1 LKCSQKRRQAET
13 VIMKKKILRRTRSH
27 PGAVLALAAICASP
41 WLSGCHSDDKVR
53 ADSAANAAPV
63 AVVKA
68 ERKDI
73 SSTLEIASEFQ
84 PFQEINVYAK
94 VSGYIRKLHVDWGS
108 HVKQGQLLAE
118 LEIPELEQQVQQD
131 RAAAQRSS
139 HDLSRAREEV
149 TRAESAYTVA
159 HLMYQRL
166 ADVQKTQPNLVAQ
179 QEVDEALGKDQEASA
194 GVSAAKASLA
204 AAEQAVIGAKA
215 ALAKDE
221 ALYAY
226 SHITAP
232 FEGVVTEISAY
243 TGALLPAGTS
253 SNKGDQSL
261 CRLSQNNML
270 RLVIPLPERAVGDV
284 QVGQTVAVQV
294 SGANRTFDG
303 KIVRFSDQIDRDTR
317 TMHTEVDVPNPKY
330 ELVPG
335 MYASVRI
342 PLHTVKNALTVPVQ
356 AVQPSGED
364 RGTLL
369 VVNEARKIEKRDV
382 RLGLETST
390 DAEILS
396 GLRENELVV
405 FGTQSQFKAG
415 QSVSPKLIEPSKA
428 D

>member
-1 LKCSQKRRQAET
+1 MNKNSQF
-13 VIMKKKILRRTRSH
+13 TRH
-27 PGAVLALAAICASP
+27 HQGALLPLACIGLAAL
-41 WLSGCHSDDKVR
+41 LSGCHSDDKVR
-53 ADSAANAAPV
+53 ADSEANAAHV
-63 AVVKA
+63 AVVKP

-84 PFQEINVYAK
+84 PFQEIDVYAK

-108 HVKQGQLLAE
+108 HVKQGQRLAD

-131 RAAAQRSS
+131 KASAQRSA
-139 HDLSRAREEV
+139 HDLARAREEV
-149 TRAESAYTVA
+149 TRAESAHTVA

-179 QEVDEALGKDQEASA
+179 QEVDEALGKDQEADA

-204 AAEQAVIGAKA
+204 AAEQALVASKA

-221 ALYAY
+221 AMYAY

-232 FEGVVTEISAY
+232 FEGVVTELSAY

-253 SNKGDQSL
+253 SNKGDLAL
-261 CRLSQNNML
+261 CKLSQNNML
-270 RLVIPLPERAVGDV
+270 RLVIPLPERAVADVHLGQRVDV
-284 QVGQTVAVQV
+284 QVSAV
-294 SGANRTFDG
+294 NKTFEG

-317 TMHTEVDVPNPKY
+317 TMRTEVDVPNPKY

-335 MYASVRI
+335 MYASVRV
-342 PLHTVKNALTVPVQ
+342 PLHTVQNALTLPVQ
-356 AVQPSGED
+356 SVQPIGED
-364 RGTLL
+364 RGTVL
-369 VVNEARKIEKRDV
+369 VVNDSKKIEKREV
-382 RLGLETST
+382 KLGLQTST
-390 DAEILS
+390 DAEILT

-405 FGTQSQFKAG
+405 FGTQSQFKTG
-415 QSVSPKLIEPSKA
+415 QAVSPKIIEPSKT

>member
-1 LKCSQKRRQAET
+1 MNKNSQF
-13 VIMKKKILRRTRSH
+13 TRH
-27 PGAVLALAAICASP
+27 HQGALLPLACIGLAAL
-41 WLSGCHSDDKVR
+41 LSGCHSDDKVR
-53 ADSAANAAPV
+53 ADSEANAAHV
-63 AVVKA
+63 AVVKP

-84 PFQEINVYAK
+84 PFQEIDVYAK

-108 HVKQGQLLAE
+108 HVKQGQRLAD

-131 RAAAQRSS
+131 KASAQRSA
-139 HDLSRAREEV
+139 HDLARAREEV
-149 TRAESAYTVA
+149 TRAESAHTVA

-179 QEVDEALGKDQEASA
+179 QEVDEALGKDQEADA

-204 AAEQAVIGAKA
+204 AAEQALVASKA

-221 ALYAY
+221 AMYAY

-232 FEGVVTEISAY
+232 FEGVVTELSAY

-253 SNKGDQSL
+253 SNKGDLAL
-261 CRLSQNNML
+261 CKLSQNNML
-270 RLVIPLPERAVGDV
+270 RLVIPLPERAVADVHLGQRVDV
-284 QVGQTVAVQV
+284 QVSAV
-294 SGANRTFDG
+294 NKTLEG

-317 TMHTEVDVPNPKY
+317 TMRTEVDVPNPKY

-335 MYASVRI
+335 MYASVRV
-342 PLHTVKNALTVPVQ
+342 PLHTVQNALTLPVQ
-356 AVQPSGED
+356 SVQPIGED
-364 RGTLL
+364 RGTVL
-369 VVNEARKIEKRDV
+369 VVNDSKKIERREVK
-382 RLGLETST
+382 LGLQTST
-390 DAEILS
+390 DAEILT

-405 FGTQSQFKAG
+405 FGTQSQFKTG
-415 QSVSPKLIEPSKA
+415 QAVSPKIIEPSKT

>member
-1 LKCSQKRRQAET
+1 
-13 VIMKKKILRRTRSH
+13 MKTMATSRKHLVT
-27 PGAVLALAAICASP
+27 LLAAAGACLIP
-41 WLSGCHSDDKVR
+41 VLSGCRSDDKVR
-53 ADSAANAAPV
+53 ADSEANAPHV

-73 SSTLEIASEFQ
+73 SSALEIASELQ
-84 PFQEINVYAK
+84 PFQEISVYAK

-108 HVKQGQLLAE
+108 HVKQGQLLAD
-118 LEIPELEQQVQQD
+118 LEIPELQQQVEQD
-131 RAAAQRSS
+131 KASAQRSS
-139 HDLSRAREEV
+139 HDLARAREEV
-149 TRAESAYTVA
+149 NRAESAYTVA
-159 HLMYQRL
+159 HLMHQRL

-204 AAEQAVIGAKA
+204 AAEQALVAARA

-221 ALYAY
+221 AMYAY

-232 FEGVVTEISAY
+232 FEGVVTELSAY

-253 SNKGDQSL
+253 SNKGDLAL
-261 CRLSQNNML
+261 CTLSQNNML
-270 RLVIPLPERAVGDV
+270 RLVIPLPERAVADV
-284 QVGQTVAVQV
+284 HVGQIVNVQV
-294 SGANRTFDG
+294 SAVNKTFEG

-317 TMHTEVDVPNPKY
+317 TMHTEVDVPNAKY

-364 RGTLL
+364 RGTVL
-369 VVNEARKIEKRDV
+369 VVNDSKRIEKREV
-382 RLGLETST
+382 TLGMQTSS
-390 DAEILS
+390 DAEIVA
-396 GLRENELVV
+396 GLRENDLVV

-415 QSVSPKLIEPSKA
+415 QRVSPKLVEPSKA
-428 D
+428 E